1 MQVNQRD
8 TLTPSDFH
16 QKRSKSKSRES
27 KLDSRK
33 IRESIQSKQIDLD
46 NFNDDISGLRLGAL
60 FKPYKDGRS
69 NSSSQNFFSKS
80 SKNLHKDKE
89 SRDPTVLT
97 NQRKTVLKSEDY

>member
-1 MQVNQRD
+1 MQLVPIQPMVAEDSFAFKPTEHQVLPNQRD
-8 TLTPSDFH
+8 TLTPSDMQ

-27 KLDSRK
+27 KLDSKK

-69 NSSSQNFFSKS
+69 NSSS
-80 SKNLHKDKE
+80 
-89 SRDPTVLT
+89 
-97 NQRKTVLKSEDY
+97 